1 MVTGKPAWFYCT
13 GENSGVQG
21 PKDLPA
27 LQIRGSSLSS
37 RGAGW
42 RPVDRAHLER
52 GWVLL
57 SGDPATSLNPL
68 TEFCDSHNLGFFFLF
83 FFAGLHCWGFLEKSC
98 VLLRI
103 ESWLCMDGLCVPEYN
118 GLCIAHK
125 AVHRPW
131 GGRTYTCLPA
141 ASGTGRAPLH
151 RVSCFREES
160 LHLLGHMCCLLVKP
174 SSVLMGVTRH
184 RPLVYKRYKPQRSWS
199 NRGTATPL
207 GVLPS
212 NL

>member
-1 MVTGKPAWFYCT
+1 MCECEFWSFRSCLFVGPRGGVGVRPGQSPGPELSGSGGLGSSLRSALAGCGALCRYTHRMLSRNLIVLEKNGHRGKPAWSYCT

-68 TEFCDSHNLGFFFLF
+68 TEFCDSHNLGFFFSF
-83 FFAGLHCWGFLEKSC
+83 F
-98 VLLRI
+98 
-103 ESWLCMDGLCVPEYN
+103 
-118 GLCIAHK
+118 
-125 AVHRPW
+125 
-131 GGRTYTCLPA
+131 
-141 ASGTGRAPLH
+141 
-151 RVSCFREES
+151 
-160 LHLLGHMCCLLVKP
+160 LLGL
-174 SSVLMGVTRH
+174 
-184 RPLVYKRYKPQRSWS
+184 
-199 NRGTATPL
+199 TA
-207 GVLPS
+207 GAF
-212 NL
+212 

>member
-1 MVTGKPAWFYCT
+1 MGPHGGVGVRPGQSPGPKLSGSGGLGSSLRSALAGCGALCRYTHRMLSRNLIVLEKKKMVTGKPAWSYCT

-27 LQIRGSSLSS
+27 LQIRGSLLSS

-98 VLLRI
+98 VWLRI

-118 GLCIAHK
+118 GFCTAHK
-125 AVHRPW
+125 AVHRP
-131 GGRTYTCLPA
+131 
-141 ASGTGRAPLH
+141 
-151 RVSCFREES
+151 
-160 LHLLGHMCCLLVKP
+160 
-174 SSVLMGVTRH
+174 
-184 RPLVYKRYKPQRSWS
+184 
-199 NRGTATPL
+199 
-207 GVLPS
+207 
-212 NL
+212 